1 MPIVIKDYCWKQT
14 IKHVIISIPLKNG
27 NRNDVDFLTY
37 KLYIKASYPPYFFE
51 LFLAKPIDSSRST
64 CFIRNDEIIFEL
76 SKSEPEVWDELEA
89 RVNKEDKIELKKKFL
104 EDIQKES
111 QEREQ
116 SNVNKKAELK
126 REAVREQIR
135 IDTVRRNTIDD
146 IKKEDTRNA
155 LIDLKLW
162 KNNDSS
168 VDSCKYVIKQ
178 PTIEEAPE
186 IKKQIIKKCI
196 TAVIPTSETSKFVS
210 IPDKIIP
217 LPRKCQTVNVS
228 FTDRIFPTPSRE
240 SKAEEEQEWL
250 AKQAAARRFVGFD
263 DADLRPE
270 ERNPQWL
277 KDKGDEF
284 FRDQNYLGAI
294 SAYTTGIKLSKNL
307 VGLYINRSAAQFAMG
322 NLHKTVDDSST
333 ALELMIPICEANRI
347 LRVKCLARRGAALIK
362 LGLERQGND
371 EIDAALKLVPH
382 EKKIREVIEILR
394 KELKENLGLD

>member
-14 IKHVIISIPLKNG
+14 IKHIIINIPLKNV
-27 NRNDVDFLTY
+27 NIHDVDLLTY

-64 CFIRNDEIIFEL
+64 CFIKNDEIIFEL
-76 SKSEPEVWDELEA
+76 LKSEAEQWDSLEA
-89 RVNKEDKIELKKKFL
+89 TVNKEDKIVLKKKFL

-111 QEREQ
+111 QERVQ
-116 SNVNKKAELK
+116 SNVDKKAELK

-135 IDTVRRNTIDD
+135 IDTGRKNIIDE

-162 KNNDSS
+162 KNDDSS
-168 VDSCKYVIKQ
+168 VESCKYVTTK
-178 PTIEEAPE
+178 PGIEEASE
-186 IKKQIIKKCI
+186 IEKEII
-196 TAVIPTSETSKFVS
+196 AVAPASVASKILS

-217 LPRKCQTVNVS
+217 LPRRSQSVNVF

-240 SKAEEEQEWL
+240 SKAAEEEEWL
-250 AKQAAARRFVGFD
+250 AKQAAARRSVGFD

-284 FRDQNYLGAI
+284 FRAQNYLGAI
-294 SAYTTGIKLSKNL
+294 SAYTTGIKLNKNF
-307 VGLYINRSAAQFAMG
+307 VVLYVNRSAAQFAIG

-333 ALELMIPICEANRI
+333 ALELMTPICEANRV
-347 LRVKCLARRGAALIK
+347 LRAKCLARRGAALIK
-362 LGLERQGND
+362 LSLERQGND
-371 EIDAALKLVPH
+371 EIKAALKLLPH
-382 EKKIREVIEILR
+382 EKKIREVIENLK